1 MIDPMQG
8 RGWPIEPPRRKRG
21 WLDGRPLVWAAVCF
35 VAGSSAAAYATPGGM
50 LAAGLGLGLVLAA
63 LALAGQA
70 RPGLAAACLAAYA
83 LAAGERQWAEARSVT
98 ALAAEYAAAAAQL
111 EPPELRA
118 EAAGTIASPVRL
130 DGDVA
135 QLRVEA
141 HRLRAGDAQQAMPLR
156 ETLLVRVKLLHEQE
170 LAAARSW
177 RRGDRV
183 RLRGTL
189 EVPAPPANR
198 GGFDYRR
205 YLRSQGIAWQLQVQ
219 GAGAVEAAPGSPWSA
234 AALLGR
240 MDAARASLGGA
251 LTRLYPAEQAGY
263 MQALVLGGQDET
275 DPELYRRFARL
286 GLTHI
291 MAVSGMHVAVMLGL
305 LAGLLRLL
313 RLSRERIL
321 VLLLLAVP
329 PYVLLTGASPSIL
342 RAGLMALLGLAAAR
356 AGKLKDGLHLLA
368 ASAVLLLLWE
378 PRLIESV
385 SFQLSYI
392 VTAGLI
398 LGVPAV
404 QRVRP
409 RPRGRSRF
417 LYDAVV
423 VTIVAQAASFPVTIF
438 YFNQLHL
445 LSLPANLLLVP
456 FISFLIMPAGAAAM
470 LLEPLWPWAAQA
482 IASVSAVGN
491 EWTFRLIE
499 RMGSWRQGAT
509 VWATPPLWWIGAYY
523 GAAFGLLASLARWK
537 SLRQN
542 EAAAAA
548 EAGDEDT
555 QPLGVV
561 AAAAAGSGPAS
572 VRARVPSGLHASG
585 PASIRTLVLRL
596 MRALAGAAFA
606 RTRGMPRLR
615 ARSAAVAS
623 GASLLAL
630 LLHAAHPDWSGRPAT
645 VSFLSVGQGDSTL
658 IRTASG
664 KTILIDGGGTI
675 PFQKEA
681 WRERRDPYEIGRKLL
696 VPLLMKRGV
705 DRIDLLVATHL
716 DQDHI
721 GGLEAVVDSLPV
733 RRLLWNGSLDAE
745 GEPPPFLREAIE
757 LGIPLYGAQ
766 GGQSW
771 QLDGETRLD
780 VLWPDQQE
788 SLQPLEEQ
796 NERSVVLLLT
806 LSGRTF
812 LLTGD
817 VGSVSEPSMLALARS
832 LGLSGPIDVL
842 KAGHHGSKHS
852 TSPAW
857 LAAWRPSMAV
867 LSAGLGNRYGHPA
880 DEVLERLERAGSR
893 ALRTDHNGEIEFRI
907 HRDGEMEM
915 RLLRE
920 EGKAME

>member
-1 MIDPMQG
+1 MIEPSMRQQRG
-8 RGWPIEPPRRKRG
+8 VAAEPLRQREGWPIEPHRRIKG

-35 VAGSSAAAYATPGGM
+35 VAGSSAAAYASPGGM

-118 EAAGTIASPVRL
+118 EAAGTIASPIRI

-141 HRLRAGDAQQAMPLR
+141 HRLRAGDAQQAAPLR
-156 ETLLVRVKLLHEQE
+156 ETLLVRVKLLHEHE

-177 RRGDRV
+177 RRGDSV

-205 YLRSQGIAWQLQVQ
+205 YLRSQGIAWLLQVQ
-219 GAGAVEAAPGSPWSA
+219 GADAVEAAPGRPWSA

-251 LTRLYPAEQAGY
+251 LARLYPADQAGY
-263 MQALVLGGQDET
+263 MQALVLGDQDET

-305 LAGLLRLL
+305 LGGMLRLL

-321 VLLLLAVP
+321 LLLMLAVP

-398 LGVPAV
+398 LGVPAA
-404 QRVRP
+404 QRVWP

-417 LYDAVV
+417 VYDAVV

-470 LLEPLWPWAAQA
+470 LLDPLWPGLAQW
-482 IASVSAVGN
+482 IASASAVGN
-491 EWTFRLIE
+491 EWTFRLISG
-499 RMGSWRQGAT
+499 MGGWRPGAT

-523 GAAFGLLASLARWK
+523 GAAFGLLLGLARWK
-537 SLRQN
+537 ALRQN

-548 EAGDEDT
+548 EAGEDDT
-555 QPLGVV
+555 QPLGVLATAAPARAASAGGLGPRMHRLEAV
-561 AAAAAGSGPAS
+561 LAYARSRSPRLRSLAAAAAAGA
-572 VRARVPSGLHASG
+572 
-585 PASIRTLVLRL
+585 
-596 MRALAGAAFA
+596 AL
-606 RTRGMPRLR
+606 
-615 ARSAAVAS
+615 
-623 GASLLAL
+623 LLL
-630 LLHAAHPDWSGRPAT
+630 LLHAAHPDWSGRSAT
-645 VSFLSVGQGDSTL
+645 VSFLNVGQGDSIL

-664 KTILIDGGGTI
+664 KTMLIDGGGTI
-675 PFQKEA
+675 SFQKEA

-733 RRLLWNGSLDAE
+733 RRLLWNGSLDAA
-745 GEPPPFLREAIE
+745 GEPPPFLRKAME
-757 LGIPLYGAQ
+757 LRIPLYGAQ
-766 GGQSW
+766 SGQSW

-780 VLWPDQQE
+780 MLWPDEQDA
-788 SLQPLEEQ
+788 LQPQEEQ

-806 LSGRTF
+806 ISGRTF

-817 VGSVSEPSMLALARS
+817 LGSVSEPNVLAEAREHGLA
-832 LGLSGPIDVL
+832 GPIDVL

-880 DEVLERLERAGSR
+880 EEVLERLRRAGSQP
-893 ALRTDHNGEIEFRI
+893 LRTDHSGEIEFRI

-915 RLLRE
+915 RLLRD
-920 EGKAME
+920 EGEAIGQRS